1 MKLPS
6 KAVAVMGS
14 QKKPEIDVVN
24 SDEEDAIDSERDEP
38 PAVEETKMALKK
50 VFNFVAYDCFREL
63 VNVSEIF

>member
-6 KAVAVMGS
+6 KAVAVISS
-14 QKKPEIDVVN
+14 QKKPDIDVVN

-38 PAVEETKMALKK
+38 AAVEEPKMAVKK